1 MIRPGLVIFD
11 CDGVLVDSELIDARI
26 RSECFR
32 VEGFPITAED
42 LQESPGISGVGLA
55 EMIRRRFG
63 RPLPEG
69 FMQATRAKIM
79 SAFTDELRAI
89 EGISELLG
97 SLTMPLSVA
106 SNSHL
111 DRVRH
116 SLEVTGLLQFF
127 DPHVFSAIMVERGKP
142 APDLF
147 LFAAER
153 LNVSPADCL
162 VVEDSVHGIIAG
174 QAAGMEVV
182 GFCGGSH
189 CQTDHSEHLI
199 GAGCERVFAR
209 MSEIGEF
216 LCSLD
221 PSQ

>member
-1 MIRPGLVIFD
+1 LNRPGLVIFD
-11 CDGVLVDSELIDARI
+11 CDGVLVDSEHIGARI
-26 RSECFR
+26 WSECLR
-32 VEGFPITAED
+32 AEGFPITLED
-42 LQESPGISGVGLA
+42 LRESSGISGAALA

-89 EGISELLG
+89 EGISELLL
-97 SLTMPLSVA
+97 SLTTRLCVA

-127 DPHVFSAIMVERGKP
+127 EPHVFSAIMVERGKP

-147 LFAAER
+147 LFAAQQ

-162 VVEDSVHGIIAG
+162 VIEDSVHGITAA

-189 CQTDHSEHLI
+189 CQTGHSERLI
-199 GAGCERVFAR
+199 GAGCKRVFAR
-209 MSEIGEF
+209 MNEIGEF
-216 LCSLD
+216 FRSLK
-221 PSQ
+221 PRQ

>member
-1 MIRPGLVIFD
+1 MIL
-11 CDGVLVDSELIDARI
+11 
-26 RSECFR
+26 
-32 VEGFPITAED
+32 
-42 LQESPGISGVGLA
+42 
-55 EMIRRRFG
+55 RRFG

-89 EGISELLG
+89 EGISELLR
-97 SLTMPLSVA
+97 SLTMRVCVA

-162 VVEDSVHGIIAG
+162 VVEDSVHGIVAA

-189 CQTDHSEHLI
+189 CQIGHTDRLI

-209 MSEIGEF
+209 MSEVGDF

-221 PSQ
+221 PHQ